1 MRFFAALRMTWAKG
15 SLRMTGGKG
24 LTMTDG
30 EGLRMTDGLNGLYIF
45 QEFSL

>member
-15 SLRMTGGKG
+15 SLRMTGK
-24 LTMTDG
+24 
-30 EGLRMTDGLNGLYIF
+30 EGLRMTEGLNGLYIF